1 MKIFICC
8 LETNVILDIEFKH
21 PTLEVCVAVS
31 FTKIWGT
38 HWSIDGLNT
47 DEDWLNIS
55 ANSYVIYKFYMTV
68 NYNWLT

>member
-8 LETNVILDIEFKH
+8 LETNVILDIVFKH

-38 HWSIDGLNT
+38 HWSIDGLNA

-55 ANSYVIYKFYMTV
+55 ANSYVINKFYMTV